1 MANAANWKGPMKSA
15 TPPEDGPLLVEAEL
29 ERRRRQRDA
38 AARRRLSDRLLP
50 GLPMDADA
58 PETRVAVPR
67 VGSLLDA
74 LVAGLTEKKEP
85 FFDMVLENWKTICPD
100 FPGRPGRFQDNRLF
114 LYVRTSG
121 QVFSLR
127 TRLPKIRKLVAAL
140 PGAPKRFT
148 VHLEVHAGPK
158 VG

>member
-1 MANAANWKGPMKSA
+1 M
-15 TPPEDGPLLVEAEL
+15 TPPEDTPAFLEAEL
-29 ERRRRQRDA
+29 EKRRRQRDA

-50 GLPMDADA
+50 GLPVDADA
-58 PETRVAVPR
+58 LETRVKVPR
-67 VGSLLDA
+67 VGSLLDV
-74 LVAGLTEKKEP
+74 LVSGLTEKKEP
-85 FFDMVLENWKTICPD
+85 FFDTVLENWQKICPD

-127 TRLPKIRKLVAAL
+127 TKLPKIRKLVAGL

-148 VHLEVHAGPK
+148 VHLEVHAGAK
-158 VG
+158 GGAG

>member
-1 MANAANWKGPMKSA
+1 M
-15 TPPEDGPLLVEAEL
+15 TPPEDTPAFLEAEL
-29 ERRRRQRDA
+29 EKRRRQRDA

-50 GLPMDADA
+50 GLPVDADA
-58 PETRVAVPR
+58 LETRVKVPR
-67 VGSLLDA
+67 VGFLLDA
-74 LVAGLTEKKEP
+74 LVSGLTEKKEP
-85 FFDMVLENWKTICPD
+85 FFDTVLENWKTICPD

-127 TRLPKIRKLVAAL
+127 PRLPKIKKLVAAL

-148 VHLEVHAGPK
+148 VHLEVHAGPRR
-158 VG
+158 GAAG

>member
-1 MANAANWKGPMKSA
+1 MTPPDA
-15 TPPEDGPLLVEAEL
+15 TPEPEAAFLVDKEL
-29 ERRRRQRDA
+29 EKRRRQRDA

-50 GLPMDADA
+50 GLPVDADA
-58 PETRVAVPR
+58 LETRVKVPR
-67 VGSLLDA
+67 VGSLLDS
-74 LVAGLTEKKEP
+74 LVSGLTEKKEP
-85 FFDMVLENWKTICPD
+85 FFDTVLENWPTMCPD

-127 TRLPKIRKLVAAL
+127 SRLPKIKKLVAAL

-148 VHLEVHAGPK
+148 VHLEVHAEPRRG
-158 VG
+158 VR

>member
-1 MANAANWKGPMKSA
+1 M
-15 TPPEDGPLLVEAEL
+15 TPPEDGPSLPEAEL
-29 ERRRRQRDA
+29 ERKRRQRDA
-38 AARRRLSDRLLP
+38 SARRRLSDRLLP
-50 GLPMDADA
+50 GLPVDADA
-58 PETRVAVPR
+58 LETRVAVPR

-85 FFDMVLENWKTICPD
+85 FFDTVLENWKAICPD

-140 PGAPKRFT
+140 PGAPKRLT
-148 VHLEVHAGPK
+148 VHLEVHAEPRGRFM
-158 VG
+158 V

>member
-1 MANAANWKGPMKSA
+1 M
-15 TPPEDGPLLVEAEL
+15 TPPEASDAVTLIEAEL

-38 AARRRLSDRLLP
+38 AARRRLADRLLP
-50 GLPMDADA
+50 GLPVDADA
-58 PETRVAVPR
+58 CETRVAVPQ
-67 VGSLLDA
+67 VGSLLDG
-74 LVAGLTEKKEP
+74 LVAGLVERKEP
-85 FFDMVLENWKTICPD
+85 FFDTVLAHWKEICPD

-121 QVFSLR
+121 QVFALR

-148 VHLEVHAGPK
+148 VHLEVHAAPRG
-158 VG
+158 VAG

>member
-1 MANAANWKGPMKSA
+1 M
-15 TPPEDGPLLVEAEL
+15 TPPEDTPAFLEAEL
-29 ERRRRQRDA
+29 EKRRRQRDA

-50 GLPMDADA
+50 GLPVDADA
-58 PETRVAVPR
+58 LETRVKVPR
-67 VGSLLDA
+67 VGFLLDA
-74 LVAGLTEKKEP
+74 LVSGLTEKKEP
-85 FFDMVLENWKTICPD
+85 FFDTVLENWQKICPD

-127 TRLPKIRKLVAAL
+127 PKLPKIRKLVAGL

-148 VHLEVHAGPK
+148 VHLEVHAGAQ
-158 VG
+158 GGAG